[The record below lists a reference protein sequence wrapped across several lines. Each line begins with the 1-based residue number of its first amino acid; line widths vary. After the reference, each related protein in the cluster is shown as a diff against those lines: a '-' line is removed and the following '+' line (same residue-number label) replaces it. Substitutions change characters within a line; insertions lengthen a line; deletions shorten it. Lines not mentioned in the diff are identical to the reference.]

1 MGMRGSMMTCKVLLG
16 DSLGAPR
23 VYYRMDPV
31 GPLTEV
37 GRKCQLCIISSCF
50 TYLFRLHIS
59 VDLTYLGL
67 DVARLMSCS
76 CFTISGSSGWWI
88 SGQLQ
93 QLCPSSRSMF
103 IPPTVCASIFIYVYF
118 VCFIALDCLGKKV
131 LAHRDIECI
140 MISSVLVCN
149 YLPGDSCKRII
160 DCSALLGT

>member
-76 CFTISGSSGWWI
+76 C
-88 SGQLQ
+88 LQ
-93 QLCPSSRSMF
+93 SLDHLDGGFQASCSN
-103 IPPTVCASIFIYVYF
+103 CA
-118 VCFIALDCLGKKV
+118 
-131 LAHRDIECI
+131 R
-140 MISSVLVCN
+140 
-149 YLPGDSCKRII
+149 
-160 DCSALLGT
+160 LLGACSYPLLFVLLFLFLFILFVS